1 MNWLSFLRGSFGVD
15 DLVVASATLFVLMA
29 LAAVWH
35 GLVVRDPMAGRVKA
49 LAERRNALRSAARTR
64 QNRARND
71 LRSSGISLMRQ
82 AVLKLKLMRGGHVE
96 HVAMRLARAGWRSRD
111 AVIIYLFAKA
121 ILPIMLC
128 GGALLFFSV
137 TTQSSLTP
145 MLRIVIAMFLGFIGL
160 FGTDIWVKNVAERRV
175 KEMTKAMP
183 DALDLLVI
191 CAEAGLSLDAAL
203 TRVGREI
210 AVTSPVLAEEFSL
223 TAIELGFLPSR
234 QAALNNLINRTN
246 MANLRALVNSLI
258 QTERYGTPLANAL
271 RVLSAEFRNERMMRA
286 EEKAAKL
293 PAKMTV
299 PMIVFI
305 MPALFIVLGGP
316 AIIQV
321 MHTFSHGG

>member
-1 MNWLSFLRGSFGVD
+1 MNWFSFIRLGPD
-15 DLVVASATLFVLMA
+15 DLVVGSATLFVLMA

-35 GLVVRDPMAGRVKA
+35 ALVARDPMAGRVKA
-49 LAERRNALRSAARTR
+49 LAERRTALRTATRTR
-64 QNRARND
+64 QNRAGKD
-71 LRSSGISLMRQ
+71 LRSSGLSFMRQ

-96 HVAMRLARAGWRSRD
+96 QTALRLARAGWRSRD

-121 ILPIMLC
+121 ILPIMLG
-128 GGALLFFSV
+128 GGALLFFSFTSHAPV
-137 TTQSSLTP
+137 AP
-145 MLRIVIAMFLGFIGL
+145 AIRIGLAVVLAIMGL
-160 FGTDIWVKNVAERRV
+160 FGTDIWVKNVADRRV

-183 DALDLLVI
+183 DALDLMVI
-191 CAEAGLSLDAAL
+191 CAEAGLSLDTAL

-210 AVTSPVLAEEFSL
+210 AVTSPCLAEELSL

-234 QAALNNLINRTN
+234 HTALNNLMNRTN
-246 MANLRALVNSLI
+246 MANLRALVNALI
-258 QTERYGTPLANAL
+258 QTERYGTPLANSL
-271 RVLSAEFRNERMMRA
+271 RVLSSEFRDQRMLRA

-321 MHTFSHGG
+321 MHTFARGG